1 MKRLPIGPVG
11 QISLAL
17 ALMACVLVFVGLAG
31 LRVLGDGEDE
41 VERGRRLVAE
51 SLALQGAGLMSRGD
65 IDGLRRLMKAI
76 ADRDPRIG
84 SIAVRRAN
92 GQQVALV
99 GDPTRVVPPSAGGE
113 TVSSRDHVRVPLFA
127 GSEHWGDVEIAYGTS
142 GSGMLA
148 RGLEDPLV
156 PMLGFV
162 FVAGSIGFGLFMRR
176 VLQHLD
182 PSSAIPERVRN
193 AFDTLIEGIVIVDG
207 AGRIVLAN
215 QAFQALRGDA
225 EVRDGVLLTSL
236 GWRRTDVAPDD
247 AIAPWA
253 RAMNE
258 GLRIGGVSMRIGDG
272 DSARDVV
279 VSCSP
284 IRDGRDAVRG
294 CLVSFADVTAVE
306 RANTRLRSALAELE
320 RSRREVEESNRALQR
335 AATRDPLTD
344 CLNRR
349 AFAAVAVPT
358 LQRARRPGGSPLSA
372 LLLDIDH
379 FKSVNDRFG
388 HAVGDRVIRAVAE
401 ALGAGVRPMDV
412 VARHG
417 GEEFAVMMPGC
428 DAETAARVAD
438 RLRTEIAARC
448 AREFGG
454 EFPELVVTVSIG
466 VSDTVIGGAT
476 LDALLDEA
484 DSALYEA
491 KRGGRNRVV
500 VHEPAVLAPS
510 PAVA

>member
-1 MKRLPIGPVG
+1 MKLKRFPIGPVA

-51 SLALQGAGLMSRGD
+51 SLALQGASLMSRGD
-65 IDGLRRLMKAI
+65 IDGLRTLMKAI

-99 GDPTRVVPPSAGGE
+99 GDPARVVPPAAGGVA
-113 TVSSRDHVRVPLFA
+113 VSSRDHVRVPLFA
-127 GSEHWGDVEIAYGTS
+127 GPEHWGDVEIAYGS
-142 GSGMLA
+142 GASGVLA
-148 RGLEDPLV
+148 RWLEDPLM

-236 GWRRTDVAPDD
+236 GWRRTDVVADD

-258 GLRIGGVSMRIGDG
+258 GLRHHHARVRPGPAHGALRQFTAAGGCRH
-272 DSARDVV
+272 
-279 VSCSP
+279 
-284 IRDGRDAVRG
+284 
-294 CLVSFADVTAVE
+294 
-306 RANTRLRSALAELE
+306 ALH
-320 RSRREVEESNRALQR
+320 
-335 AATRDPLTD
+335 
-344 CLNRR
+344 
-349 AFAAVAVPT
+349 
-358 LQRARRPGGSPLSA
+358 RARRPVGTGS
-372 LLLDIDH
+372 
-379 FKSVNDRFG
+379 
-388 HAVGDRVIRAVAE
+388 RA
-401 ALGAGVRPMDV
+401 
-412 VARHG
+412 
-417 GEEFAVMMPGC
+417 
-428 DAETAARVAD
+428 
-438 RLRTEIAARC
+438 C
-448 AREFGG
+448 A
-454 EFPELVVTVSIG
+454 
-466 VSDTVIGGAT
+466 
-476 LDALLDEA
+476 
-484 DSALYEA
+484 
-491 KRGGRNRVV
+491 
-500 VHEPAVLAPS
+500 
-510 PAVA
+510 

>member
-1 MKRLPIGPVG
+1 MKRTRIGPVA
-11 QISLAL
+11 QIALAL
-17 ALMACVLVFVGLAG
+17 AVMACVLVFVGLAG

-51 SLALQGAGLMSRGD
+51 SLALQGASLMSRGD
-65 IDGLRRLMKAI
+65 LDGLRGLMKAI

-84 SIAVRRAN
+84 SIALRRAN
-92 GQQVALV
+92 GQQVVRV
-99 GDPTRVVPPSAGGE
+99 GDPPGGVQSAAG
-113 TVSSRDHVRVPLFA
+113 TAAASSRDHIRVPLFA
-127 GSEHWGDVEIAYGTS
+127 GSEHWGDVEIDYRQAAS
-142 GSGMLA
+142 GALG
-148 RGLEDPLV
+148 RWLEDPLV

-162 FVAGSIGFGLFMRR
+162 FIAGSIGFGLFMRR

-236 GWRRTDVAPDD
+236 GWRRTDVAADD

-258 GLRIGGVSMRIGDG
+258 GLRIGGVSMQVGQG
-272 DSARDVV
+272 ESARDVV

-306 RANTRLRSALAELE
+306 RANAQLRGALAALE

-349 AFAAVAVPT
+349 AFAAVGVPT
-358 LQRARRPGGSPLSA
+358 LQRARRQGGSPLSA

-388 HAVGDRVIRAVAE
+388 HAVGDRVIRAVAD
-401 ALGAGVRPMDV
+401 ALGTGVRPMDV
-412 VARHG
+412 VSRHG
-417 GEEFAVMMPGC
+417 GEEFAVLMPGC
-428 DAETAARVAD
+428 DAETAARAAD
-438 RLRTEIAARC
+438 RLRIEIAARC
-448 AREFGG
+448 ARELSG
-454 EFPELVVTVSIG
+454 EFPELAVTVSIG

-484 DSALYEA
+484 DSALYQA

-500 VHEPAVLAPS
+500 IHDPADAPIA
-510 PAVA
+510 AVV